1 MKRIE
6 RQTQT
11 IEGLTRDLRRVDD
24 EAKKTAKTNETLS
37 AKIKD
42 MEREYLE
49 NNIIIYFIPMFF

>member
-37 AKIKD
+37 ANIKD